1 MSVFRWTAPL
11 FKWSRRRWT
20 EADFRRVAGYL
31 RPYVPPGGILLDLG
45 GGTGDL
51 GLGVARALGADVVVA
66 DITAEMLYRVSPHP
80 SISVRLTAAET
91 LPFPAGHFDALLC
104 SDAFH
109 HFRDQDAATREM
121 ARVVRP
127 GGGVLVLEIRPTGWG
142 RLVSAGERMIGEPAA
157 FHRPEDLQRLLRAH
171 GISGEIVERGRL
183 SYLLLGSN
191 MKGDESE

>member
-20 EADFRRVAGYL
+20 EADFQRIAAYL
-31 RPYVPPGGILLDLG
+31 RPSVPPGGTLLDLG

-66 DITAEMLYRVSPHP
+66 DLTAAMLYRVSPHP

-91 LPFPAGHFDALLC
+91 LPFPEGHFDALLC

-109 HFRDQDAATREM
+109 HFRDQDAVTREM

-127 GGGVLVLEIRPTGWG
+127 GGGILILEIQAAGWG
-142 RLVSAGERMIGEPAA
+142 RVIARGERMIGEPAA
-157 FHRPEDLQRLLRAH
+157 FHGPEELQRLLSLHQIR
-171 GISGEIVERGRL
+171 GKIVEQGRL
-183 SYLLLGSN
+183 SYLFVGSN
-191 MKGDESE
+191 MKGEVSE